1 MARLHAQFYIGK
13 KTTIE
18 LVCRVV
24 SGFDFF
30 MLNLGMQQKVTMDVS
45 IYEKTRGIPKDLKTY
60 KKKKQV
66 KISSVHTLA

>member
-1 MARLHAQFYIGK
+1 
-13 KTTIE
+13 
-18 LVCRVV
+18 
-24 SGFDFF
+24 